1 MSRAHGSRLILLF
14 AFFFYLAGC
23 SGPAP
28 SGRVISSVAPR
39 EHAIARLRAKG
50 INADFLDLVV
60 KNYREEERAQVLDLN
75 LLGFLK
81 KRPEQDERVPRWE
94 LDRVRKFL
102 YQNRSS
108 FRDAE
113 KRYAVPREVIAS
125 LLWVETKYGRD
136 AGTFH
141 VASSFF
147 SIAQADYPTIL
158 DQSLDRAKQL
168 NGGDLTPEIEAKV
181 AERSRSKAEWAAN
194 ELMALQEI
202 HQRGWKDAV
211 TLKGS
216 FSGAFGMSQFLPS
229 SYIAWSRGRKDKAN
243 LFDAGDAILSVAN
256 YLTANGWK
264 RKEDESHKAALFH
277 YNRDVNYVNR
287 ILRMG
292 DCLLEEKKPK
302 AKRKIA
308 TSGRYC

>member
-1 MSRAHGSRLILLF
+1 MSRAHGSRLVLLF

-23 SGPAP
+23 AGAAP
-28 SGRVISSVAPR
+28 SGRVISSVAPQ
-39 EHAIARLRAKG
+39 EHAVARLRAKG
-50 INADFLDLVV
+50 MNEDFLDLVV
-60 KNYREEERAQVLDLN
+60 KNYRENERAKVLDLN

-81 KRPEQDERVPRWE
+81 KRPPQEERVPRWE
-94 LDRVRKFL
+94 LDRVRKFI
-102 YQNRSS
+102 YQNRRT

-158 DQSLDRAKQL
+158 DQTLDRAKQIA
-168 NGGDLTPEIEAKV
+168 GDLTPEIEAKV
-181 AERSRSKAEWAAN
+181 AERSRNKAEWAAN

-229 SYIAWSRGRKDKAN
+229 SYISWSRGRKDKAN
-243 LFDAGDAILSVAN
+243 LFEAPDAILSVAN

-277 YNRDVNYVNR
+277 YNRDINYVNR

-292 DCLLEEKKPK
+292 DCLVDEKKPK
-302 AKRKIA
+302 GKRKLA
-308 TSGRYC
+308 GTGKWC

>member
-1 MSRAHGSRLILLF
+1 M
-14 AFFFYLAGC
+14 
-23 SGPAP
+23 
-28 SGRVISSVAPR
+28 
-39 EHAIARLRAKG
+39 ARLRAKG
-50 INADFLDLVV
+50 INEDFLELVV
-60 KNYREEERAQVLDLN
+60 KNYREEERPKVLDLN

-81 KRPEQDERVPRWE
+81 TRPPQDERVPRWE
-94 LDRVRKFL
+94 LDRVRKFIF
-102 YQNRSS
+102 QNRHT

-158 DQSLDRAKQL
+158 DAELDRAKTL

-181 AERSRSKAEWAAN
+181 ADRSRTKADWAAN
-194 ELMALQEI
+194 ELLALQEI

-211 TLKGS
+211 KLKGS
-216 FSGAFGMSQFLPS
+216 FSGAFGMAQFLPS
-229 SYIAWSRGRKDKAN
+229 SYISWSRGKKEKAN
-243 LFDAGDAILSVAN
+243 LFEASDSILSVAN

-264 RKEDESHKAALFH
+264 KKEDETHKAALFH

-292 DCLLEEKKPK
+292 TCLKEEKRPK
-302 AKRKIA
+302 EKRPEKRQVA
-308 TSGRYC
+308 SSGRYC